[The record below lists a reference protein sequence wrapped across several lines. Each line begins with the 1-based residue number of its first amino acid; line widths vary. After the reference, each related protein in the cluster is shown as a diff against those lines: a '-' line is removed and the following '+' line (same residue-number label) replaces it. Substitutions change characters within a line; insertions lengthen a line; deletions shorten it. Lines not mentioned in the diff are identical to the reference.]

1 MATARKNVPEVIEND
16 VTAAEKEAVAETTE
30 KFTFTVTV
38 GGKERELV
46 DVWPQSKKPPAE
58 LALMGNEQMAARLF
72 PGLLKKIIGEDI
84 LFELIDQ
91 NIDVVEVQ
99 GIVRAW
105 VEARGLKN

>member
-38 GGKERELV
+38 GGEERELV

-58 LALMGNEQMAARLF
+58 MALMGESTIAMRLF
-72 PGLLKKIIGEDI
+72 PGLLKKIIGEDV
-84 LFELIDQ
+84 LFELLDR
-91 NIDVVEVQ
+91 NIDMDEVQ
-99 GIVRAW
+99 GIVQAW